1 MASKIT
7 KIEKNSPL
15 RWKARVGDELLAID
29 GHPIEDVLDYDYW
42 AYGKNP
48 TVTLRGPKGDRTVR
62 ARKGE
67 GGGLGLDFEDYL
79 MDKPRPCANRCIFCF
94 VDQLPKGL
102 RKPLYFK
109 DDDARLSFLTGSY
122 ITLTNL
128 SEREIERIL
137 QLRVSPV
144 NVSVHATEPEL
155 RAKMLGTPRAA
166 KGYEL
171 MKKLAA
177 GGIEMNCQVVVCPG
191 VNDGAALQR
200 TMEELAELYPQVPSV
215 SIVPVGLTRHR
226 QGLTELT
233 PFVKETAEACIDQVT
248 AFGEKCL
255 EERGSRIFFC
265 ADELYLKAQRPLP
278 EEDYYEGYPQIENG
292 VGLMRSMEEEFRL
305 AMDGSACRED
315 FCVATGV
322 SAAPYIEKLLRMAGS
337 EAPVYAIEND
347 FLGHTIDVAGLIT
360 GGDLIA
366 QLKDK
371 PLRQRLL
378 IPHVMLRHGGD
389 VFLDDVT
396 PAEVEKAL
404 NVKLTDVVNDGAV
417 FYNEVK
423 VIT

>member
-1 MASKIT
+1 MASKIM
-7 KIEKNSPL
+7 KIEKKSPM
-15 RWKARVGDELLAID
+15 RWKAKIGEELVSID
-29 GHPIEDVLDYDYW
+29 GHPIQDVLDYEYW
-42 AYGKNP
+42 SYGRRLS
-48 TVTLRGPKGDRTVR
+48 VTLRGPKGERTVTV
-62 ARKGE
+62 RKGE
-67 GGGLGLDFEDYL
+67 GQSLGLEFEDYL
-79 MDKPRPCANRCIFCF
+79 MDKPRHCANKCIFCF

-128 SEREIERIL
+128 SEREIERVL

-144 NVSVHATEPEL
+144 NVSVHATEPAL

-166 KGYEL
+166 GGYEL

-215 SIVPVGLTRHR
+215 SIVPVGLTMHR
-226 QGLTELT
+226 EGLTPLV
-233 PFVKETAEACIDQVT
+233 PFSKETASAAIDQVE
-248 AFGEKCL
+248 AFGDKCI
-255 EERGSRIFFC
+255 ERYGSRIFFC
-265 ADELYLKAQRPLP
+265 ADELFLKAERELP
-278 EEDYYEGYPQIENG
+278 DEDYYEGYPQIENG
-292 VGLMRSMEEEFRL
+292 VGLMRSMEEEFRR
-305 AMDGSACRED
+305 AMDGSAIRDD
-315 FCVATGV
+315 FCIATGV
-322 SAAPYIEKLLRMAGS
+322 SAAPYIRKLLALVGS

-347 FLGHTIDVAGLIT
+347 FFGHTIDVAGLIT

-371 PLRQRLL
+371 PLKSRLL

-396 PAEVEKAL
+396 PADVEKAL
-404 NVKLTDVVNDGAV
+404 HVTLTDVVNDGAV
-417 FYNEVK
+417 FYNEIK
-423 VIT
+423 R

>member
-1 MASKIT
+1 MASRIT
-7 KIEKNSPL
+7 NIDKKSPL
-15 RWKARVGDELLAID
+15 RFKAKVGEELIAID
-29 GHPIEDVLDYDYW
+29 GHPIADVLDYEYW
-42 AYGKNP
+42 SYGRKLA
-48 TVTLRGPKGDRTVR
+48 VTLRGPKGERTVTV
-62 ARKGE
+62 RKGE
-67 GGGLGLDFEDYL
+67 GRSLGLDFEDYL

-137 QLRVSPV
+137 QLKVSPV

-155 RAKMLGTPRAA
+155 RARMLGTPRAA

-177 GGIEMNCQVVVCPG
+177 GGIEMNCQIVVCPG
-191 VNDGAALQR
+191 VNDGAPLQR
-200 TMEELAELYPQVPSV
+200 TMEELAALYPQVPSV
-215 SIVPVGLTRHR
+215 SIVPVGLTKHR
-226 QGLTELT
+226 EGLTELR
-233 PFVKETAEACIDQVT
+233 PFEKDSAAATIDQVN
-248 AFGEKCL
+248 AFGELCL
-255 EERGSRIFFC
+255 EKLGSRIFFC
-265 ADELYLKAQRPLP
+265 ADELYLKAGREMP
-278 EEDYYEGYPQIENG
+278 EEEYYEGYPQIENG

-305 AMDGSACRED
+305 ALDGAEIRDD

-322 SAAPYIEKLLRMAGS
+322 SAAPYIRKLLKLAGS

-366 QLKDK
+366 QLRDK
-371 PLRQRLL
+371 PLRPRLL

-389 VFLDDVT
+389 MFLDDIT
-396 PAEVEKAL
+396 PAEVEQAL
-404 NVKLTDVVNDGAV
+404 NVKLTDVVNDGTV
-417 FYNEVK
+417 FYNEIK
-423 VIT
+423 R

>member
-1 MASKIT
+1 MASRIT
-7 KIEKNSPL
+7 NIDKKSPL
-15 RWKARVGDELLAID
+15 RFKAKVGEELIAID
-29 GHPIEDVLDYDYW
+29 GHPIADVLDYEYW
-42 AYGKNP
+42 SYGRKLA
-48 TVTLRGPKGDRTVR
+48 VTLRGPKGERTVTV
-62 ARKGE
+62 RKGE
-67 GGGLGLDFEDYL
+67 GRSLGLDFEDYL

-137 QLRVSPV
+137 QLKVSPV

-155 RAKMLGTPRAA
+155 RARMLGTPRAA

-171 MKKLAA
+171 MTKLAA
-177 GGIEMNCQVVVCPG
+177 GGIEMNCQIVVCPG
-191 VNDGAALQR
+191 VNDGAPLQR
-200 TMEELAELYPQVPSV
+200 TMEELAALYPQVPSV
-215 SIVPVGLTRHR
+215 SIVPVGLTKHR
-226 QGLTELT
+226 EGLTELR
-233 PFVKETAEACIDQVT
+233 PFEKDSAAATIDQVN
-248 AFGEKCL
+248 AFGELCL
-255 EERGSRIFFC
+255 EKLGSRIFFC
-265 ADELYLKAQRPLP
+265 ADELYLKAGREMP
-278 EEDYYEGYPQIENG
+278 EEEYYEGYPQIENG

-305 AMDGSACRED
+305 ALDGAEIRDD

-322 SAAPYIEKLLRMAGS
+322 SAAPYIRKLLKLVGS

-366 QLKDK
+366 QLRDK
-371 PLRQRLL
+371 PLRPRLL

-389 VFLDDVT
+389 MFLDDIT
-396 PAEVEKAL
+396 PAEVEQAL
-404 NVKLTDVVNDGAV
+404 NVKLTDVVNDGTV
-417 FYNEVK
+417 FYNEIK
-423 VIT
+423 R

>member
-1 MASKIT
+1 MASKII
-7 KIEKNSPL
+7 KIEKKSPM
-15 RWKARVGDELLAID
+15 RWKAKLGEELISID
-29 GHPIEDVLDYDYW
+29 GHPIQDVLDYEYW
-42 AYGKNP
+42 SYGRRLS
-48 TVTLRGPKGDRTVR
+48 VTLRG
-62 ARKGE
+62 RKGE
-67 GGGLGLDFEDYL
+67 RTVTVRKSEGQSLGLEFEDYL
-79 MDKPRPCANRCIFCF
+79 MDKPRHCANKCIFCF

-128 SEREIERIL
+128 SEREIERVL

-144 NVSVHATEPEL
+144 NVSVHATEPAL
-155 RAKMLGTPRAA
+155 RARMLGTPRAA
-166 KGYEL
+166 GGYEL

-215 SIVPVGLTRHR
+215 SIVPVGLTMHR
-226 QGLTELT
+226 EGLTPLV
-233 PFVKETAEACIDQVT
+233 PFDRETASATIDQVE
-248 AFGEKCL
+248 AFGEKCI
-255 EERGSRIFFC
+255 EKHGSRIFFC
-265 ADELYLKAQRPLP
+265 ADELFLKAQRELP
-278 EEDYYEGYPQIENG
+278 DEDYYEGYPQIENG

-305 AMDGSACRED
+305 AMDGSEVRDD
-315 FCVATGV
+315 FCVATGA
-322 SAAPYIEKLLRMAGS
+322 SAAPYMRRLLALAGS

-371 PLRQRLL
+371 PLKSRLL

-396 PAEVEKAL
+396 PADVEKAL
-404 NVKLTDVVNDGAV
+404 NVTLTDVVNDGAV
-417 FYNEVK
+417 LYNEIK
-423 VIT
+423 R